1 MGRRLRCLL
10 ANRLVEVTCRTT
22 QGRFLLRPSSAVN
35 QAILACLGRAQRYS
49 GMVVVAHG
57 FLSNHYHLLL
67 VPVSEQQLARFMQF
81 LNTNI
86 AKQVGR
92 LNGWSGPFWGRRYQ
106 AIPVSEDDED
116 QIARLIY
123 LLEQGV
129 KEGLVARPQDWP
141 GVNCAVELAQGT
153 NQQTGIWH
161 ERSRIWRAAQAGVKL
176 PKALR
181 QTREVLTLSPLPAW
195 ASKTAKQYR
204 EAIRELIAAIE
215 ERARGRKPL
224 GARAVLAQHPH
235 DRPEHSNRS
244 PAPLCHA
251 SDKQTWLGMRTA
263 YYHFVRAYRRAALEW
278 KAGRPAEFP
287 LGAFLPSGMFP
298 ARAGPIPSPV

>member
-1 MGRRLRCLL
+1 
-10 ANRLVEVTCRTT
+10 
-22 QGRFLLRPSSAVN
+22 
-35 QAILACLGRAQRYS
+35 
-49 GMVVVAHG
+49 
-57 FLSNHYHLLL
+57 
-67 VPVSEQQLARFMQF
+67 MQF

-92 LNGWSGPFWGRRYQ
+92 LNGWKGPFWERRYQ
-106 AIPVSEDDED
+106 AIPVSDDPAD
-116 QIARLIY
+116 QLARLLY
-123 LLEQGV
+123 VLEQGV

-141 GVNCAVELAQGT
+141 GVNCAVELAQGI

-161 ERSRIWRAAQAGVKL
+161 ERSRIWRAAQAGRKL

-181 QTREVLTLSPLPAW
+181 QTREVLKLSPLPAW
-195 ASKTAKQYR
+195 ASKTAKEYR
-204 EAIRELIAAIE
+204 DAIRELIAGIE
-215 ERARGRKPL
+215 ERAKGRKPL

-251 SDKQTWLGMRTA
+251 SDKQTWLGMRSA
-263 YYHFVRAYRRAALEW
+263 YYRFVRAYRKASLEW

-287 LGAFLPSGMFP
+287 VGAFLPSGMFP
-298 ARAGPIPSPV
+298 ARAGPIPSPI